1 MRRFL
6 MYKLPALGVGG
17 VFMALGMF
25 ESSYRML
32 AFPKAAAILMGIGGA
47 IMMVGVALHI
57 ADPKTAEQK
66 IAK

>member
-1 MRRFL
+1 

-17 VFMALGMF
+17 VFIALGML
-25 ESSYRML
+25 ESSYRIL
-32 AFPKAAAILMGIGGA
+32 AFPKAAMILLGIGSA

-66 IAK
+66 VAK